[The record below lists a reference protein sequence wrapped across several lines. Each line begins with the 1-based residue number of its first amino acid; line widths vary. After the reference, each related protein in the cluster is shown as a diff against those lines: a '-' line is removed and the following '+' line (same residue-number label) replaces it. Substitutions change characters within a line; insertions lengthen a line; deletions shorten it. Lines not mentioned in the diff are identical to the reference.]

1 MEDHVSWKLC
11 SSLQRDEL
19 QQLPLKTAP
28 PTKLF
33 HLARVDATTGNLGV
47 MT

>member
-1 MEDHVSWKLC
+1 MEDHLSWKLC

-28 PTKLF
+28 PNKLF
-33 HLARVDATTGNLGV
+33 HLKEINYIFCTR
-47 MT
+47 